1 MSFKAYLVELKN
13 KEDVDYLHK
22 YLSEPC
28 IDGVVFLNHVY
39 KADEKLPGY
48 LKDTLVAAVTAD
60 RPDLQESMVDEAG
73 LEYRPM
79 NIRRLEE
86 LPDHYRKEEDYG
98 FSIRGW
104 SVPEWSEDTWVTE
117 ASRYLLTVAY
127 GDRTSV

>member
-48 LKDTLVAAVTAD
+48 MQYSLVAAVTAD

-73 LEYRPM
+73 LVSRPM
-79 NIRRLEE
+79 NIGRLEE
-86 LPDHYRKEEDYG
+86 LPDHYKIEEDYG
-98 FSIRGW
+98 FSIKGW
-104 SVPEWSEDTWVTE
+104 SVPDWSEDTWVTE

-127 GDRTSV
+127 GERYHT